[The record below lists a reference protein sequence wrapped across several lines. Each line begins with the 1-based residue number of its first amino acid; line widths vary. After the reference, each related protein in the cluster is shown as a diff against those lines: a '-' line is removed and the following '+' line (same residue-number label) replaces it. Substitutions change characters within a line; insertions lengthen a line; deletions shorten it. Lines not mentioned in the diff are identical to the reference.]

1 MSTPEPAEPDTK
13 DWTWVLD
20 RPCPDCG
27 FDAADVE
34 PGDLGERVRSDAA
47 LWAVALREP
56 GPSRR
61 RRPTTWSTLEYA
73 GHVRDVNRTFATR
86 VRLVLDED
94 APLFADWDQD
104 AAALEADDA
113 RADPDAVRVDL
124 AEAAERVAA
133 LYDAVPAGSPAW
145 SRPARRSNGSVFT
158 LASLGRYH
166 LHDLVHHAWDVRG
179 AVTVGSYEVAAEGY
193 RAASAALTAP
203 VRARIDELASHLPAG
218 ARVLEIG
225 SGGGRDAAAL
235 EVRGLDVRRT
245 DVTPAFVD
253 RLRGEGH
260 EADVL
265 DPLTDDLTDPRRPGT
280 TYDAVWANACL
291 LHVDRA
297 DLPVVLARLATATRP
312 GGLLMAS
319 VKEGD
324 GEAWSTHGTVATPR
338 HFVYWREP
346 ALREVLLGAGWD
358 VEQVTS
364 RDGLRGE
371 RWLMVTA
378 RMRASAS

>member
-1 MSTPEPAEPDTK
+1 M
-13 DWTWVLD
+13 
-20 RPCPDCG
+20 
-27 FDAADVE
+27 
-34 PGDLGERVRSDAA
+34 
-47 LWAVALREP
+47 
-56 GPSRR
+56 
-61 RRPTTWSTLEYA
+61 
-73 GHVRDVNRTFATR
+73 
-86 VRLVLDED
+86 
-94 APLFADWDQD
+94 
-104 AAALEADDA
+104 
-113 RADPDAVRVDL
+113 
-124 AEAAERVAA
+124 
-133 LYDAVPAGSPAW
+133 
-145 SRPARRSNGSVFT
+145 
-158 LASLGRYH
+158 
-166 LHDLVHHAWDVRG
+166 
-179 AVTVGSYEVAAEGY
+179 
-193 RAASAALTAP
+193 
-203 VRARIDELASHLPAG
+203 
-218 ARVLEIG
+218 
-225 SGGGRDAAAL
+225 
-235 EVRGLDVRRT
+235 
-245 DVTPAFVD
+245 
-253 RLRGEGH
+253 
-260 EADVL
+260 L